1 MNDLID
7 KFLNEQTT
15 PEEEHRLANML
26 RQEADID
33 AWIEEDETD
42 TYERIVSQ
50 RHRRRLVRWAAA
62 AILVMAVVAGATLL
76 WPQDTA
82 ESTVAKVNH
91 TNPADEEP
99 ATAAIMPDTVHD
111 AEPQQPVRMTK
122 TTTPVKEKPSQ
133 VKTVDS
139 LQIYIARLEKELDE
153 VSDSDYATQ
162 AEQII
167 KADARLQRLVQRIM
181 IGEINK
187 GEQSAEVVDTKEKKE
202 EGL

>member
-1 MNDLID
+1 MQGR
-7 KFLNEQTT
+7 ETE
-15 PEEEHRLANML
+15 PERPP
-26 RQEADID
+26 
-33 AWIEEDETD
+33 
-42 TYERIVSQ
+42 
-50 RHRRRLVRWAAA
+50 
-62 AILVMAVVAGATLL
+62 LL
-76 WPQDTA
+76 GL
-82 ESTVAKVNH
+82 SLS
-91 TNPADEEP
+91 PARTRGP
-99 ATAAIMPDTVHD
+99 

-122 TTTPVKEKPSQ
+122 ATSPVKEKPSQ

-187 GEQSAEVVDTKEKKE
+187 GEQSAEAVDTKEKKE
-202 EGL
+202 DGL

>member
-76 WPQDTA
+76 WPQDIY
-82 ESTVAKVNH
+82 ESSVTKVNH
-91 TNPADEEP
+91 TNPTNEGP
-99 ATAAIMPDTVHD
+99 ATDAIMPDTAHN
-111 AEPQQPVRMTK
+111 AEPLQPVRMTK
-122 TTTPVKEKPSQ
+122 ATSPVKEKPSQ

-139 LQIYIARLEKELDE
+139 LQFYIARLEKELDE

-187 GEQSAEVVDTKEKKE
+187 GEQSAEAVDTKEKKE
-202 EGL
+202 DGL

>member
-15 PEEEHRLANML
+15 PVEEHRLANML

-50 RHRRRLVRWAAA
+50 RHRRRLAHWAAA

-76 WPQDTA
+76 WPQDID
-82 ESTVAKVNH
+82 ESSVTKVYH

-99 ATAAIMPDTVHD
+99 ATDAIMPDTVHN
-111 AEPQQPVRMTK
+111 AEPQQPVRMAKATS
-122 TTTPVKEKPSQ
+122 PVKEKPSQ

-139 LQIYIARLEKELDE
+139 LQFYIARLEKELDE
-153 VSDSDYATQ
+153 VSDNDYATQ

-167 KADARLQRLVQRIM
+167 KADERLQRLVQRIM

-187 GEQSAEVVDTKEKKE
+187 GEQSAEAVDTKEKKE
-202 EGL
+202 DGL

>member
-50 RHRRRLVRWAAA
+50 RHRRRFARWAAA

-76 WPQDTA
+76 WPQDID
-82 ESTVAKVNH
+82 ESSVTKVYH

-99 ATAAIMPDTVHD
+99 ATDAIMPDTAHN
-111 AEPQQPVRMTK
+111 AEPLQPVRMTK
-122 TTTPVKEKPSQ
+122 ATSPVKEKPSQ

-139 LQIYIARLEKELDE
+139 LQFYIARLEKELDE

-187 GEQSAEVVDTKEKKE
+187 GEQSAEAVDTKEKKE
-202 EGL
+202 DGL

>member
-15 PEEEHRLANML
+15 PVEEHRLANML

-76 WPQDTA
+76 WPQDTD
-82 ESTVAKVNH
+82 ESTVTKVYH

-99 ATAAIMPDTVHD
+99 ATDAIMPDTVHN

-122 TTTPVKEKPSQ
+122 ATSPVKEKPSQ

-139 LQIYIARLEKELDE
+139 LQFYIACSVL
-153 VSDSDYATQ
+153 S
-162 AEQII
+162 
-167 KADARLQRLVQRIM
+167 
-181 IGEINK
+181 
-187 GEQSAEVVDTKEKKE
+187 SAS
-202 EGL
+202 